1 MDSLLQDIKFGAK
14 LLLKDK
20 GFAITAIVTLALC
33 IGANT
38 AMFSVI
44 NAVLLRSL
52 PFEEAERIVL
62 LYNSYPN
69 AGAPRAGASAADHFD
84 RLEQTD
90 AFDELA
96 TYRYS
101 SLSVGDQGTPE
112 QITGLDV
119 TPSFFRLLRLEPV
132 VGQIFTEEDGLVGNN
147 RKAILSYAAWTL
159 YFGGDEGIVG
169 RDIRLDGVPHAI
181 VGVMPRDFYWG
192 SREIRVYRPIA
203 FTLEQREARHSNNWE
218 QIGRLRHGTSIE
230 VAQQQINAVNG
241 GNMVTFPGLAVALQ
255 NAGFVTRVVG
265 FQDDLVRDVRSTLY
279 LLWGGV
285 LFVLLIGCVN
295 VANLVMV
302 RSTIRR
308 RELATRLAFGAGR
321 VRLARQ
327 LLTESVVLTGAGG
340 LSGLLVGYWGM
351 SVLETLGI
359 DRLPRAQEIT
369 MDGTVI
375 GTTLALA
382 LLVGFLIGII
392 PVTGALRTDIGSV
405 FREDGITG
413 TSSKGALFLRRA
425 LVTTQVAV
433 ALVLLIGAGLMLVS
447 FQQVLGLDLG
457 YETPDVLTGQ
467 VTLTPARYVNDSDMS
482 GLVDEFLAEI
492 RALPGVLHAGATSV
506 FPLSGSYSD
515 GVVLAE
521 GHIMQPGESLLLPAQ
536 VRVTPGYLEAM
547 GIELIQGRTFDNTD
561 VPGVFRAAIVDQRLA
576 ERFWPDVNPLG
587 KRLYYP
593 TDRNNIT
600 AITEQTVFLHVVG
613 VVENIALR
621 DVVLD
626 DADRIGTYYLS
637 YAQAPSRSVTFAVK
651 TTGDPGAVANPIR
664 ASLARLDSQ
673 LPLFNVRSMED
684 RLADA
689 VGPRRTP
696 VVLALGFA
704 GVALFLAAVGV
715 YGVLAYLVTT
725 RTREIGIRLALGSG
739 APQVFRLVLR
749 EGLNIVFIGVALGL
763 VGAYA
768 LRSALQSQ
776 LYGIEPLDPMVWGG
790 VAGVLILV
798 ALLACVLPAHR
809 ATRVNPVVALSQQE

>member
-340 LSGLLVGYWGM
+340 LSGLLIGYWGM